1 MANFNKVFLMG
12 RLTRD
17 PELRYT
23 KNGTA
28 VCKFGL
34 AVNSTFGGKD
44 AARQEKTTFIDITA
58 WERRAEVIT
67 EYFKKGSPIFLE
79 GRLELDQWETENKEK
94 RSKLYVVA
102 ERFEF
107 LERAPK
113 SEGGAAEGAASSGS
127 APDLPMPKEDEIPF

>member
-1 MANFNKVFLMG
+1 MGNVNRVFLMG

-23 KNGTA
+23 KEGTP
-28 VCKFGL
+28 VCKFGM
-34 AVNSTFGGKD
+34 AVNSFSGAKDQRREKATFV
-44 AARQEKTTFIDITA
+44 DITA
-58 WERRAEVIT
+58 WDKRAEVIT

-79 GRLELDQWETENKEK
+79 GRLELDQWEGEKGEK

-113 SEGGAAEGAASSGS
+113 TQEAAGAAAPAEAS
-127 APDLPMPKEDEIPF
+127 APDLPQPKDDIPF